1 MKKQVDPRSYTTHRD
16 TTSVIV
22 PEASGNVSIN
32 GKVGQINMDQLLKL
46 LADMVK
52 IN

>member
-1 MKKQVDPRSYTTHRD
+1 MLDVGKRLTLKCGQ
-16 TTSVIV
+16 SVIV
-22 PEASGNVSIN
+22 LDASGDVSIN

-46 LADMVK
+46 LADMVR